1 MVFISHRA
9 RFCFLSLG
17 MTSDLV
23 YHMRSHHKNEV
34 PTDSNRRKREEKLKC
49 PVCNE
54 SFRER
59 HHLTRH
65 MTAHQDKASDETE
78 NVQVQRKHK

>member
-1 MVFISHRA
+1 
-9 RFCFLSLG
+9 

-23 YHMRSHHKNEV
+23 YHMRSHHKREAD
-34 PTDSNRRKREEKLKC
+34 PQQKKREEKLKC
-49 PVCNE
+49 PVCHE

-65 MTAHQDKASDETE
+65 MTAHQDREEEADFVKIP
-78 NVQVQRKHK
+78 KILP